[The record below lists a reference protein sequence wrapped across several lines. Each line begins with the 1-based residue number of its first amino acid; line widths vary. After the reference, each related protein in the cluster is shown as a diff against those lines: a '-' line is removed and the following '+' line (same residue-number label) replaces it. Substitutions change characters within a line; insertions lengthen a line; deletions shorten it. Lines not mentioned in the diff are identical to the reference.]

1 MSSAKQF
8 LKIAALDFLNAVI
21 IVAATRAY
29 VVKSYAWTGVLEVV
43 FITQW
48 FKSRNISFDDAK
60 SRQWNFGY
68 PAYLLGSVLGTL
80 AGLWLSVHILGE

>member
-1 MSSAKQF
+1 MKKARLF
-8 LKIAALDFLNAVI
+8 VKIAGLDFLNAVI

-48 FKSRNISFDDAK
+48 FKSRNISFDDVA
-60 SRQWNFGY
+60 SRKWSFGY

-80 AGLWLSVHILGE
+80 AGLWLSIHSLGE